1 MIHLFLQRLLLSA
14 TPLFSAAVKGK
25 AKQRGTPVKKKIARR
40 TIPARSKRVK
50 PVKRAAHSTTREKNE
65 KKKPAERARITPLKK
80 TDQKKLA
87 GRAPIAP
94 PKKAEQKPTPR
105 PPAQPASAQD
115 LPKPVAPSGRA
126 LLLSPENG
134 KFTDSVHPRFRWLSV
149 GGAAR
154 YQIEWSDKPD
164 FSESYASVSIATEA
178 VVPVEKPLR
187 IGGLYYWRVRGG
199 NEGGWGPWSAPA
211 SFRVLEETE

>member
-1 MIHLFLQRLLLSA
+1 MP
-14 TPLFSAAVKGK
+14 T
-25 AKQRGTPVKKKIARR
+25 KKKIARR
-40 TIPARSKRVK
+40 TVPARSKRVK
-50 PVKRAAHSTTREKNE
+50 PVKRAARSASSKIGE
-65 KKKPAERARITPLKK
+65 KKKPVERSRMAPLGK
-80 TDQKKLA
+80 TDQKKIA
-87 GRAPIAP
+87 GRAPVAP
-94 PKKAEQKPTPR
+94 TKKADQKPTPR
-105 PPAQPASAQD
+105 LPAQPATAQD
-115 LPKPVAPSGRA
+115 LPIPIAPSGRA

-199 NEGGWGPWSAPA
+199 NEGGWGPWSASA